1 MKKATKL
8 AMIGS
13 GIILLIEILYKIMY
27 FLDFQINQQFYQ
39 IISFFQMIAPITIF
53 NFFVILYKKQI
64 YRYRIIILFVRHL
77 LIQKVNN
84 FRNTCQSE
92 NCSMIFDIL

>member
-53 NFFVILYKKQI
+53 NFFVILYKKQ
-64 YRYRIIILFVRHL
+64 
-77 LIQKVNN
+77 NN
-84 FRNTCQSE
+84 TSLDSNE
-92 NCSMIFDIL
+92 

>member
-53 NFFVILYKKQI
+53 NFFVILYKKQTN
-64 YRYRIIILFVRHL
+64 IINKVTFSYMALHQNLIIMQCCYLLYGILLKDFYV
-77 LIQKVNN
+77 
-84 FRNTCQSE
+84 
-92 NCSMIFDIL
+92 

>member
-13 GIILLIEILYKIMY
+13 GITLLIEILYKIMY
-27 FLDFQINQQFYQ
+27 FLHFQINQQFYQ

-53 NFFVILYKKQI
+53 NFFVILYKKQ
-64 YRYRIIILFVRHL
+64 
-77 LIQKVNN
+77 NN
-84 FRNTCQSE
+84 TSLDSNE
-92 NCSMIFDIL
+92 

>member
-39 IISFFQMIAPITIF
+39 IISFFQVIAPITIF
-53 NFFVILYKKQI
+53 NFFVILYKKQ
-64 YRYRIIILFVRHL
+64 
-77 LIQKVNN
+77 NN
-84 FRNTCQSE
+84 TSLDSNE
-92 NCSMIFDIL
+92 

>member
-39 IISFFQMIAPITIF
+39 IILKQFFQ
-53 NFFVILYKKQI
+53 
-64 YRYRIIILFVRHL
+64 
-77 LIQKVNN
+77 
-84 FRNTCQSE
+84 
-92 NCSMIFDIL
+92 

>member
-53 NFFVILYKKQI
+53 NFFVILYKKQ
-64 YRYRIIILFVRHL
+64 
-77 LIQKVNN
+77 NN
-84 FRNTCQSE
+84 TSLDSNEQRNKRFIRNKSSRE
-92 NCSMIFDIL
+92 RKS

>member
-53 NFFVILYKKQI
+53 NFFVILYKKQ
-64 YRYRIIILFVRHL
+64 
-77 LIQKVNN
+77 NN
-84 FRNTCQSE
+84 TSLDSNES
-92 NCSMIFDIL
+92 

>member
-27 FLDFQINQQFYQ
+27 FFDFQINQQFYQ

-53 NFFVILYKKQI
+53 NFFVILYKKQ
-64 YRYRIIILFVRHL
+64 
-77 LIQKVNN
+77 NN
-84 FRNTCQSE
+84 TSLDSNE
-92 NCSMIFDIL
+92 

>member
-53 NFFVILYKKQI
+53 NFFVILYKKQN
-64 YRYRIIILFVRHL
+64 IL
-77 LIQKVNN
+77 
-84 FRNTCQSE
+84 
-92 NCSMIFDIL
+92 

>member
-53 NFFVILYKKQI
+53 NFFVILYK
-64 YRYRIIILFVRHL
+64 
-77 LIQKVNN
+77 IQN
-84 FRNTCQSE
+84 S
-92 NCSMIFDIL
+92 

>member
-27 FLDFQINQQFYQ
+27 FLDFQSHQQFHQ

-53 NFFVILYKKQI
+53 NFFVILYKKQ
-64 YRYRIIILFVRHL
+64 
-77 LIQKVNN
+77 NN
-84 FRNTCQSE
+84 TSLDSNE
-92 NCSMIFDIL
+92 

>member
-39 IISFFQMIAPITIF
+39 IISFFQMIAPLPRESLR
-53 NFFVILYKKQI
+53 VAL
-64 YRYRIIILFVRHL
+64 
-77 LIQKVNN
+77 
-84 FRNTCQSE
+84 
-92 NCSMIFDIL
+92 D